1 MTNARTCT
9 VSFLKTLEVP
19 TLNYAGCTLTFALAG
34 NIDLVTRGEYVCLYE
49 IAYIVSVCVS
59 KTEFFKSFLWCYTV
73 LVKKAL
79 HWLCNLVWL

>member
-1 MTNARTCT
+1 MKGFFDKNGVAP
-9 VSFLKTLEVP
+9 KK

-59 KTEFFKSFLWCYTV
+59 KTDVYKRQVQSEHSLYATV
-73 LVKKAL
+73 RKP
-79 HWLCNLVWL
+79 HRTQ